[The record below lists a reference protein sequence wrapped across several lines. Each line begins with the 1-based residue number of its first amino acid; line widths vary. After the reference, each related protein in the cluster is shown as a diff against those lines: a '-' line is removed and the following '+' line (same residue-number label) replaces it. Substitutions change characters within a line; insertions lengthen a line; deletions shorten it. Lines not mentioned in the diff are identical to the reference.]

1 MKINGQD
8 RMILRDLAKEVAEI
22 ASRPNMVQRRQR
34 WVEHNSLRSTEPMML
49 IFPEGAWEELL
60 PTATLRCGH
69 AQAREIE
76 WNLRSRIY
84 TFNHFQDDTVIEAE
98 WIENAVVQDTG
109 WGLDDIREESSAAR
123 GAYRIEPALRQ
134 FSDLNKMH
142 FPELVYD
149 EPATQARLTMLSDL
163 FGDILTIRPKG
174 VSRVAYGLT
183 SQYLFLRGETALLM
197 DMVDDPG
204 FIHEVMAFLVEGH
217 RCFLKQLIEA
227 NLLSLNN
234 DSTYHSSGGNG
245 YTDELPRP
253 GFDPQRVRPCDMWAS
268 AESQEMQPVSPKMH
282 REFVQRYEKQLLE
295 PFGLTGYGCCEDLSR
310 KLEDVFIIPNIRRI
324 SCSPFANVDV
334 CAEKLKGNYIFSW
347 KPQPAH
353 LVGDF
358 DQAHI
363 RGYIKHTLE
372 VTRANYCFLEMI
384 LKDTHTVEHHPERM
398 DDWTRIARQLI
409 NDIQ

>member
-8 RMILRDLAKEVAEI
+8 RTTLRDLAKEVAEI
-22 ASRPNMVQRRQR
+22 AARPEMEQRRQR

-49 IFPEGAWEELL
+49 VFPEGAWEELL
-60 PTATLRCGH
+60 PNSALHCEDP
-69 AQAREIE
+69 QAREIE

-98 WIENAVVQDTG
+98 WIENAVVRDTG
-109 WGLDDIREESSAAR
+109 WGLDDIKEESSDAR

-134 FSDLNKMH
+134 FSDLKKMH

-149 EPATQARLTMLSDL
+149 GPTSQARLARLCEL

-174 VSRVAYGLT
+174 VSYIAYGLT
-183 SQYLFLRGETALLM
+183 SQYLFLRGTTDLLM
-197 DMVDDPG
+197 DMVDAPG
-204 FIHEVMAFLVEGH
+204 FVHEVMAFLVEGH
-217 RCFLKQLIEA
+217 QRFLKQLMEA

-253 GFDPQRVRPCDMWAS
+253 GFDPQRVRPCDLWAS
-268 AESQEMQPVSPKMH
+268 AQSQEMQPVSPKMH
-282 REFVQRYEKQLLE
+282 RDFVQQYEKQLLA

-310 KLEDVFIIPNIRRI
+310 KLEDVFTIPGIRRI

-334 CAEKLKGNYIFSW
+334 CAEKLKGDYIFSW

-353 LVGDF
+353 LVGNF
-358 DQAHI
+358 DPGLV
-363 RGYIKHTLE
+363 RSYIQHTLE
-372 VTRANYCFLEMI
+372 VTRANQCVLEMI

-398 DDWTRIARQLI
+398 DEWTRIARQLI
-409 NDIQ
+409 NENQ

>member
-8 RMILRDLAKEVAEI
+8 KIILRDLAKEVAEI
-22 ASRPNMVQRRQR
+22 ASHPDMAQRRQR

-60 PTATLRCGH
+60 PTSTLRCGDL
-69 AQAREIE
+69 QAREIE
-76 WNLRSRIY
+76 WSLRSRIY
-84 TFNHFQDDTVIEAE
+84 TFTHFQDDTVIEAE

-123 GAYRIEPALRQ
+123 GAYRIEPALKQ
-134 FSDLNKMH
+134 FSDLKKMH

-149 EPATQARLTMLSDL
+149 EPAIQTRLTMQRDL
-163 FGDILTIRPKG
+163 FGDILTVRPKG
-174 VSRVAYGLT
+174 VSRIAYGLT

-197 DMVDDPG
+197 DMVDAPG

-217 RCFLKQLIEA
+217 RRFLKQLVEA

-245 YTDELPRP
+245 YTDELPGP

-268 AESQEMQPVSPKMH
+268 AQSQEMQPVSPKMH
-282 REFVQRYEKQLLE
+282 CEFVQQYEKQLLE
-295 PFGLTGYGCCEDLSR
+295 PFGLTGYGCCEDLTR
-310 KLEDVFIIPNIRRI
+310 KMDYVFTLPGIRRI

-347 KPQPAH
+347 KPQPAD
-353 LVGDF
+353 LVGAF
-358 DQAHI
+358 NPEHI
-363 RGYIKHTLE
+363 REYVHHTLE
-372 VTRANYCFLEMI
+372 VTQANHCVFEMI
-384 LKDTHTVEHHPERM
+384 LKDTHTVEYHPERM
-398 DDWTRIARQLI
+398 DEWTRIARQSI
-409 NDIQ
+409 NEIQ